1 MMPVLQL
8 LSRLRNLPTLPAA
21 VTQLSRLLADENSSA
36 ADFEAVIKPDP
47 ALTANLLRL
56 GNSAYFGRR
65 TEISSVRQ
73 AVTALGLRRV
83 FELAAGA
90 GFARAVPAYLPG
102 YRLPAADFWRHSAAV
117 AVLAERLARRI
128 GLTKLD
134 FVFTAGLLHDI
145 GKLVIGSFLEEG
157 FAEIRPLLDGN
168 SHTFLDAERTI
179 LQTDHTVIG
188 ELLGRH
194 WQLPETIVQTVRWHH
209 EPECSDAPV
218 RQLNDLVHMANAL
231 AHSLG
236 YGCDTGELSRRED
249 PQAGR
254 RLGLQVRV
262 LEAVAA
268 ESAGAIEEICGS
280 FR

>member
-1 MMPVLQL
+1 MPILQM
-8 LSRLRNLPTLPAA
+8 LSRLQSLPTLPGA
-21 VTQLSRLLADENSSA
+21 VSQLSRLLADEDSDA

-56 GNSAYFGRR
+56 SNSAYFGRR
-65 TEISSVRQ
+65 TEIASVRQ
-73 AVTALGLRRV
+73 AIAVLGLRRV
-83 FELAAGA
+83 FELAAGV

-102 YRLPAADFWRHSAAV
+102 YRLRAADFWRHSAAV

-128 GLTKLD
+128 GLHKLD

-145 GKLVIGSFLEEG
+145 GKLVIGAFLEEG
-157 FAEIRPLLDGN
+157 FAEIRPLLDEE
-168 SHTFLDAERTI
+168 SRTFLDAERTI
-179 LQTDHTVIG
+179 LQTDHTVVG
-188 ELLGRH
+188 ELLARH

-209 EPECSDAPV
+209 EPERGDAPI
-218 RQLNDLVHMANAL
+218 RQLNDLVHMANGL

-249 PQAGR
+249 PQAGL
-254 RLGLQVRV
+254 RLGLQVRT

-268 ESAGAIEEICGS
+268 ESAGAIEEMCGS